1 MTLKKLIWIDA
12 CAALTAVLVLM
23 GFKNMFVSLFN
34 LPEYLFTNLAIV
46 AFCYA
51 IYGFNLTRQKRFS
64 LLWVKILAIANA
76 VYALFCLYLI
86 FVFYEK
92 ATFFG
97 VCYLL
102 FDFAI
107 VALLSYLEW
116 QQYQIHQ
123 KGDKISG

>member
-1 MTLKKLIWIDA
+1 MTLKRLIWIDA
-12 CAALTAVLVLM
+12 YAALTAVLVLVS
-23 GFKNMFVSLFN
+23 FKNIFVSLFN

-51 IYGFNLTRQKRFS
+51 IYGFNLARQERFS

-76 VYALFCLYLI
+76 VYALFCLYLVI
-86 FVFYEK
+86 VFYEK
-92 ATFFG
+92 ATFLG

-123 KGDKISG
+123 KKDKVLS

>member
-12 CAALTAVLVLM
+12 CAALTAVIVLLS
-23 GFKNMFVSLFN
+23 FKNIFVSLFN
-34 LPEYLFTNLAIV
+34 LPKYLFTNLAIV

-51 IYGFNLTRQKRFS
+51 IYGFNLARQKRFS
-64 LLWVKILAIANA
+64 LLFVKILAIANA

-92 ATFFG
+92 ATFLG

-107 VALLSYLEW
+107 VAILSYLEW

-123 KGDKISG
+123 KEDKVFD